1 MEYFLLLLSLI
12 FSSSQTI
19 TTKQYNIK
27 AKIPNPFLYSGISAL
42 TALIFFIISSG
53 FNLKFNIQLLPY
65 SLGFAASYTAAL
77 VCSNLAIANGPLA
90 ITSLISS
97 YSLLVPTFYGIFFL
111 KDQMSVISYLG
122 ILLILISLF
131 LINIKKDDRK
141 FSQLWLIY
149 IVVSFFGNG
158 MCSVTQKMQQMK
170 FSGNYKSEFMIM
182 ALIIVS
188 VSLISFSV
196 FKQKQLKTAIKDC
209 LVFAPLTGVANGIV
223 NLLVLILTGKFPNS
237 FLFPMISAGGILI
250 MFVVAQTVYKERFS
264 PLQYLGYFLGL
275 ISVILLNI

>member
-1 MEYFLLLLSLI
+1 
-12 FSSSQTI
+12 
-19 TTKQYNIK
+19 
-27 AKIPNPFLYSGISAL
+27 
-42 TALIFFIISSG
+42 
-53 FNLKFNIQLLPY
+53 
-65 SLGFAASYTAAL
+65 
-77 VCSNLAIANGPLA
+77 
-90 ITSLISS
+90 
-97 YSLLVPTFYGIFFL
+97 
-111 KDQMSVISYLG
+111 
-122 ILLILISLF
+122 
-131 LINIKKDDRK
+131 
-141 FSQLWLIY
+141 
-149 IVVSFFGNG
+149 